1 MPSFG
6 GGGAVLQL
14 DLSGVAHAIGGH
26 LVGDG
31 CGVVQR
37 VITDSRIVGAGD
49 LFVALDGARTDGHQY
64 LQQVMDA
71 GAVGALVM
79 PDRCPRPAGL
89 PCVVVTDTLQALGAL
104 ARFHLGRLT
113 ANVIGIT
120 GTVGKTTA
128 KDMLA
133 HLLGGPQADVHAAPA
148 SYNSEC
154 GLPLAILA
162 APLRSRLLVLEYGV
176 NAPGEMRR
184 LLEIAQP
191 QCAWI
196 TALTAVHLEGMGCL
210 QTIIDEKLL
219 LAAATRGG
227 GVVYMPKS
235 VAELAQSQ
243 LSQWQAAA
251 DVIAAPASK
260 LLQPGRFELDI
271 PGLGKC
277 ALDLEAAHEAQQVS
291 IACHAAL
298 KLGVKPTDLRAR
310 VQSLPRPRGRLT
322 RHQFGTVTVLDD
334 AYNASPAAVS
344 AALTVLAQ
352 QPGGRRVAVL
362 GTMHEMGNT
371 AESYH
376 RALGIEAAEAGIERL
391 IGVGV
396 GGAWMVESAG
406 RAGLD
411 SQHAPTTADAAK
423 LLREGLQANDQILLK
438 ASRAEQLET
447 LLPDVEQAASALS
460 AVAEGAA

>member
-1 MPSFG
+1 M
-6 GGGAVLQL
+6 LQL

-31 CGVVQR
+31 SGEVQR
-37 VITDSRIVGAGD
+37 VITDSRQVRPGD

-64 LQQVMDA
+64 LQQVLEA
-71 GAVGALVM
+71 GAVGAFVM
-79 PDRCPRPAGL
+79 PDRGLRPIGL
-89 PCVVVTDTLQALGAL
+89 PCIVVTDTLQALGAL

-113 ANVIGIT
+113 ATVIGIT

-128 KDMLA
+128 KDILA

-162 APLRSRLLVLEYGV
+162 APLNSRLLVLEYGV

-191 QCAWI
+191 HGAWI
-196 TALTAVHLEGMGCL
+196 TALTPVHLEGMGCM
-210 QTIIDEKLL
+210 QTIIEEKLL
-219 LAAATRGG
+219 LAAATRAG
-227 GVVYMPKS
+227 GVVYMPQS
-235 VAELAQSQ
+235 VAELAPSQ
-243 LSQWQAAA
+243 LSQWQATA
-251 DVIAAPASK
+251 DVIAAPSSK
-260 LLQPGRFELDI
+260 LLQPGRFELDL
-271 PGLGKC
+271 PGIGKC
-277 ALDLEAAHEAQQVS
+277 ALDLEADHEAQQVS

-310 VQSLPRPRGRLT
+310 VISLPRPHGRLT
-322 RHQFGTVTVLDD
+322 RYQFGSVTVLDD

-352 QPGGRRVAVL
+352 QPGGRRIAVL

-376 RALGIEAAEAGIERL
+376 RALGVEAAESGIEHL
-391 IGVGV
+391 IGVGA
-396 GGAWMVESAG
+396 GGAWIAESATQ
-406 RAGLD
+406 AGLK
-411 SQHAPTTADAAK
+411 SHHAQTTSDAAK
-423 LLREGLQANDQILLK
+423 LLRDGLQANDQILLK

-447 LLPDVEQAASALS
+447 LLPGLEQAAFTLS